1 MFAKPNFRE
10 HEETVKDEQKVT
22 VTEKPTDEA
31 LDAES
36 KGNKDEAANEAGE
49 KEAEEDKVFSILLLL
64 LLGAIK
70 YIL

>member
-1 MFAKPNFRE
+1 MLANPIFRE

-22 VTEKPTDEA
+22 MIEKPTDEA

-64 LLGAIK
+64 LLGAVK
-70 YIL
+70 YLL